1 MSESTNNETTTKQP
15 IRIRSRF
22 PKAQPNIGPSSGI
35 NRIRR
40 LSGHFN
46 NNDNSATQTPV
57 IDEEENRNKIEVLEP
72 PPPLPPPPPP
82 PIVVVEVDKKKKEE
96 ELVSTATDSTTLI
109 LIDDIST
116 TTTTTTQNEDHH
128 NQSIQ
133 LNNYNPR
140 FSKEHIMN
148 IIKFKA
154 LQKLKKIESD
164 SLKEKRRSYKPVV
177 TIETELPIDRSRLRM
192 RDLLYY
198 NPKNRLKTK
207 SIDGSIDENS
217 NRSTIFDDRSSTP
230 PPPPPPPTQ
239 PPQPTNTSYNAPQLK
254 FAEDGSIV
262 LNEESLVIQRPNIEP
277 VFDSTVIEN
286 DRNDNLTYNSYR
298 KFHHTKK
305 WSSKETVKFY
315 RALSMIG
322 TDFTMIQRLF
332 PYRNRDEI
340 KRKFK
345 REEKINQAL
354 IDKILS
360 KTAPMDLSVFVSG
373 ADDDDDEESEKEEEE
388 EKKNYSN
395 ENENNKK
402 NKKKPYNRYKPKR
415 TKKRAFV
422 EQSSSDDEQIVKK
435 VNKNVNETINTVV
448 VTSLEEE
455 KEVIVETEEI
465 PPPPPLPPITTRTTT
480 PTNDNDDDIELVIDL
495 DNDCCEI
502 IETPTTTVNET
513 IETNNEEDI
522 VILDLDSNQTIIKQT
537 NPSSSSYLHNTNSKL
552 IFVNQP
558 STSSFQV
565 HVVTPQPPSKT
576 SNSEIVITQLK
587 K

>member
-1 MSESTNNETTTKQP
+1 MI
-15 IRIRSRF
+15 IR
-22 PKAQPNIGPSSGI
+22 
-35 NRIRR
+35 
-40 LSGHFN
+40 
-46 NNDNSATQTPV
+46 
-57 IDEEENRNKIEVLEP
+57 
-72 PPPLPPPPPP
+72 
-82 PIVVVEVDKKKKEE
+82 
-96 ELVSTATDSTTLI
+96 
-109 LIDDIST
+109 
-116 TTTTTTQNEDHH
+116 
-128 NQSIQ
+128 
-133 LNNYNPR
+133 
-140 FSKEHIMN
+140 
-148 IIKFKA
+148 
-154 LQKLKKIESD
+154 
-164 SLKEKRRSYKPVV
+164 
-177 TIETELPIDRSRLRM
+177 
-192 RDLLYY
+192 
-198 NPKNRLKTK
+198 TK
-207 SIDGSIDENS
+207 SIDGSIIDENS

-230 PPPPPPPTQ
+230 PPPPPPPQ
-239 PPQPTNTSYNAPQLK
+239 PSSSSYNAPQLK
-254 FAEDGSIV
+254 FAEDGSII

-360 KTAPMDLSVFVSG
+360 KTAPMDLSVFVG
-373 ADDDDDEESEKEEEE
+373 DDDDDDDEESEKEEE
-388 EKKNYSN
+388 KKDDSN
-395 ENENNKK
+395 ENENKK

-415 TKKRAFV
+415 TKKRAFI
-422 EQSSSDDEQIVKK
+422 EQSSEDDDQKIVKK
-435 VNKNVNETINTVV
+435 VNKNLNETINTVV
-448 VTSLEEE
+448 VTSLEE
-455 KEVIVETEEI
+455 KDMIVEREEI
-465 PPPPPLPPITTRTTT
+465 TLLPPPPVTTT
-480 PTNDNDDDIELVIDL
+480 NDDDDIELVIDL

-502 IETPTTTVNET
+502 IETQTVN
-513 IETNNEEDI
+513 ETNNEEDI

-537 NPSSSSYLHNTNSKL
+537 NPSSSSSSSSSYLQNTNSKL

-565 HVVTPQPPSKT
+565 HVVTPQPSKI
-576 SNSEIVITQLK
+576 SNSEIIITQLK